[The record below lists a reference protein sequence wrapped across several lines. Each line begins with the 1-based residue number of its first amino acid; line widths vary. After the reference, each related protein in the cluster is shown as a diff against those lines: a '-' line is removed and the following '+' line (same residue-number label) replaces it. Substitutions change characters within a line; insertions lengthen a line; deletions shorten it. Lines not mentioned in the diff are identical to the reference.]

1 MAGGNGRS
9 RAVLFIPT
17 SAGSF
22 RSVSPRTVR
31 LWLGPTVSV
40 EICHRCPPDNPIIHA
55 PAIPYLGLFFLT
67 NEFMGEKNQSYK
79 GKSI

>member
-17 SAGSF
+17 LGGSF
-22 RSVSPRTVR
+22 RSVSPRTVM

-40 EICHRCPPDNPIIHA
+40 A
-55 PAIPYLGLFFLT
+55 MSQIP
-67 NEFMGEKNQSYK
+67 SR
-79 GKSI
+79 